1 MAELTSLNPL
11 RLLRSVTR
19 PLRRRVAISQRIKEA
34 LARSNRRNHPATFIA
49 ITGSSGKSTTTGLLS
64 HVLRGHAPTYR
75 NIFANSLSGIT
86 SAGIKVPRTD
96 RFAVLEVGASTKGS
110 IARLADLVKPDI
122 AIVTLVGLEHF
133 SAFRTLEAV
142 GEEKGHLVAA
152 VRPGGFALLNADD
165 EHVLAMRDR
174 TAERIVTFGRSETA
188 DFRVLATEF
197 TFPGPLSVRIA
208 WTGGEETLTC
218 PLLGSHFW
226 VSVAA
231 SFAAAVELGVPVA
244 LAKERIA
251 GFTPVR
257 NRCQIVEM
265 AGGPTFILDAAKAPY
280 GTIGLSFDV
289 VASAV
294 GRRKRI
300 VIGQISDYSG
310 SSRKKHQNVYEL
322 ARNVA
327 DEVIGVGENAHKFR
341 ASEEEIASG
350 RFRRFLTVHDL
361 YLYLKETAAEGD
373 LILLKSSSSL
383 HLERVAMAWEG
394 GVRCWEDRCG
404 RRDDCVRCGLY
415 AVPFEEHARARS
427 RARWRGRTEAIGR
440 LISSPLRRVAG
451 TARSG
456 GAAKPSV
463 D

>member
-1 MAELTSLNPL
+1 VASINPFSRDGWL
-11 RLLRSVTR
+11 RAATR
-19 PLRRRVAISQRIKEA
+19 PLRQTLAIRQNAKIA
-34 LARSNRRNHPATFIA
+34 LAKLNRVSHPATFIA
-49 ITGSSGKSTTTGLLS
+49 ITGSSGKSTTTALLA
-64 HVLRGHAPTYR
+64 HVLKGHQPTYR
-75 NIFANSLSGIT
+75 SVFTNSLRGVT
-86 SAGIKVPRTD
+86 QAVFQAPRAD
-96 RFAVLEVGASTKGS
+96 KFIVLEVGASTKGS
-110 IARLADLVKPDI
+110 VAQLADIVRPDI
-122 AIVTLVGLEHF
+122 AIVTMVGLEHY
-133 SAFRTLEAV
+133 SVFRSREAV

-165 EHVLAMRDR
+165 EHVLAMRGR

-188 DFRVLATEF
+188 DFRVLATDF
-197 TFPGPLSVRIA
+197 VFPGPLSVRIA
-208 WTGGEETLTC
+208 WKGGEETITS

-226 VSVAA
+226 VSVSA

-244 LAKERIA
+244 LIKERIA
-251 GFTPVR
+251 GFAAIR

-265 AGGPTFILDAAKAPY
+265 ADGPTFILDAAKAPY
-280 GTIGLSFDV
+280 GTVGLSFDV

-310 SSRKKHQNVYEL
+310 TSRRKHRDVYEL
-322 ARNVA
+322 ARNAA
-327 DEVIGVGENAHKFR
+327 DEVIGVGENAHKFG

-383 HLERVAMAWEG
+383 HLERVVMAWEG

-415 AVPFEEHARARS
+415 GAPFEDHRLARR
-427 RARWRGRTEAIGR
+427 RARWHSRMGTVGRLFSSSRKPVVDAMRSMGRT
-440 LISSPLRRVAG
+440 SP
-451 TARSG
+451 
-456 GAAKPSV
+456 GA